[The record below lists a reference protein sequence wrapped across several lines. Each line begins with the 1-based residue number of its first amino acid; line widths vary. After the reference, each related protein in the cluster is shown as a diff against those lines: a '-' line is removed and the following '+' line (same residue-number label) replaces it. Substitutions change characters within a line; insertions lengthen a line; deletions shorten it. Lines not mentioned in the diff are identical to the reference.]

1 MCIRD
6 SRARSPNPWNSRAPS
21 RVVTPTSSPRP
32 SANRK
37 KGPRRRKKSARKSAN
52 NKVRWGARG
61 NHSRPRGYP
70 GRGSVCSRVLRNAAA
85 TVRSCEKTAETPRLT
100 DESVYPTLV
109 RKGLRFCGAGAFA
122 QCHLLC
128 QCRAVCIDCG
138 ADPPVRSRRP
148 RRLAAV
154 WMMLISLAKSGSRG
168 SAPQF
173 VQNGRRDPK

>member
-1 MCIRD
+1 M
-6 SRARSPNPWNSRAPS
+6 
-21 RVVTPTSSPRP
+21 
-32 SANRK
+32 
-37 KGPRRRKKSARKSAN
+37 
-52 NKVRWGARG
+52 
-61 NHSRPRGYP
+61 
-70 GRGSVCSRVLRNAAA
+70 CSRVLRNAAA

-168 SAPQF
+168 TRADQ
-173 VQNGRRDPK
+173 GDPPHNLCRMVAAIQSKWHWALSRVPHRG